1 MFVFP
6 INRVPDETNHARMTW
21 ETFHKP
27 TETSFKWMD
36 EIPSNDKVKLAEY
49 KQIFAQKIDMSKEP
63 FQFGVSLKTISF
75 IPQLIGMTI
84 GSWISPTVGM
94 IIYMGRIFNA
104 LAYILG
110 ILLFNTLFQ
119 VWENS
124 PNVYSLLPIMVQQ
137 ASSLFYDVMNYLEV
151 MLALGFITNLAYSKR
166 FTNRHFIQVIGLA
179 ILLLATKPNNVLL
192 LGLIPFVP
200 LEFEGF
206 LAFLNRPVQAIKT
219 FIQNIK
225 QSSIFSLL

>member
-94 IIYMGRIFNA
+94 IILYGA
-104 LAYILG
+104 
-110 ILLFNTLFQ
+110 
-119 VWENS
+119 V
-124 PNVYSLLPIMVQQ
+124 SLM
-137 ASSLFYDVMNYLEV
+137 
-151 MLALGFITNLAYSKR
+151 
-166 FTNRHFIQVIGLA
+166 H
-179 ILLLATKPNNVLL
+179 
-192 LGLIPFVP
+192 
-200 LEFEGF
+200 
-206 LAFLNRPVQAIKT
+206 
-219 FIQNIK
+219 
-225 QSSIFSLL
+225 

>member
-27 TETSFKWMD
+27 TDTSFKWMD

-94 IIYMGRIFNA
+94 IIYMGRIFKCTGLYTRN
-104 LAYILG
+104 
-110 ILLFNTLFQ
+110 LLFNTLFQ

-124 PNVYSLLPIMVQQ
+124 LNVYFAATYYGS
-137 ASSLFYDVMNYLEV
+137 AS
-151 MLALGFITNLAYSKR
+151 
-166 FTNRHFIQVIGLA
+166 
-179 ILLLATKPNNVLL
+179 
-192 LGLIPFVP
+192 FVT
-200 LEFEGF
+200 F
-206 LAFLNRPVQAIKT
+206 L
-219 FIQNIK
+219 
-225 QSSIFSLL
+225 

>member
-49 KQIFAQKIDMSKEP
+49 KQIFAQKIDMSKET

-84 GSWISPTVGM
+84 GSWKVS
-94 IIYMGRIFNA
+94 
-104 LAYILG
+104 
-110 ILLFNTLFQ
+110 
-119 VWENS
+119 
-124 PNVYSLLPIMVQQ
+124 
-137 ASSLFYDVMNYLEV
+137 
-151 MLALGFITNLAYSKR
+151 
-166 FTNRHFIQVIGLA
+166 QVIRAWFVSSGTRLIGNTNINEKIKIVA
-179 ILLLATKPNNVLL
+179 KMKNKFSTFICLILFK
-192 LGLIPFVP
+192 ISHHII
-200 LEFEGF
+200 F
-206 LAFLNRPVQAIKT
+206 LA
-219 FIQNIK
+219 
-225 QSSIFSLL
+225 

>member
-94 IIYMGRIFNA
+94 IIYMGASLMHWLYTRN
-104 LAYILG
+104 
-110 ILLFNTLFQ
+110 LLFNTLFQ

-124 PNVYSLLPIMVQQ
+124 PNVYFAATYYGS
-137 ASSLFYDVMNYLEV
+137 AS
-151 MLALGFITNLAYSKR
+151 
-166 FTNRHFIQVIGLA
+166 
-179 ILLLATKPNNVLL
+179 
-192 LGLIPFVP
+192 FVT
-200 LEFEGF
+200 F
-206 LAFLNRPVQAIKT
+206 L
-219 FIQNIK
+219 
-225 QSSIFSLL
+225 